1 MNHLVK
7 LRDAKG
13 LSKGRLP
20 RIGAEMCKEGEY
32 KTRSV
37 RTLTERPAGQLAIL
51 EKSKSVADA
60 EKLGTHLVQIAWH
73 GLLVLRAL

>member
-1 MNHLVK
+1 MRK
-7 LRDAKG
+7 A
-13 LSKGRLP
+13 
-20 RIGAEMCKEGEY
+20 GEH

-60 EKLGTHLVQIAWH
+60 EKLGTRLVQIAWY
-73 GLLVLRAL
+73 GLPVLRAL